1 MTTATSVRTWPA
13 EASENGARATVL
25 ALRDVSKS
33 YEVGDRAFA
42 AVNRVSLDIA
52 GGRLTALMGPSGSGK
67 TTLLSIMGGIL
78 RPSEGT
84 VAICGQDISRM
95 DENERCAVRLA
106 HVGFVFQSYNL
117 FPTLTA
123 QQNIEIVLDLKGV
136 GRAERRA
143 QALRLLEHME
153 LADKA
158 ESYPADLSGGQKQR
172 VAIARAI
179 AGAPKLLLADEPT
192 AALDPRHQLVVMEL
206 LRNAARSG
214 NAILAIMHDLTLAA
228 RYAERVLVMHEGR
241 IVAEGPPA
249 EALAPERL
257 AAVFGIEAMTL
268 EVSGKRVPI
277 AGRAL

>member
-1 MTTATSVRTWPA
+1 MKTAPSIRTWPPA
-13 EASENGARATVL
+13 ASENVAPATVL
-25 ALRDVSKS
+25 ALREVSKS
-33 YEVGDRAFA
+33 YEAGDRAFA
-42 AVNRVSLDIA
+42 AVSRISLDIA

-192 AALDPRHQLVVMEL
+192 AALDSVNGR
-206 LRNAARSG
+206 R
-214 NAILAIMHDLTLAA
+214 IMKLFHDLTRAVNCAVVVVTHDA
-228 RYAERVLVMHEGR
+228 RIVEFADRVMTIEDGR
-241 IVAEGPPA
+241 ITADEGDLRPA
-249 EALAPERL
+249 SQLARL
-257 AAVFGIEAMTL
+257 TPAMF
-268 EVSGKRVPI
+268 
-277 AGRAL
+277 RAPGTIPS